1 MSLGGRQI
9 QVTSALLPHKGM
21 MQEFVDLFRC
31 MLVKSNPTSRQS
43 MMTEG
48 NKALEG
54 NTLQTVVISLYL
66 LQAD

>member
-1 MSLGGRQI
+1 M

-21 MQEFVDLFRC
+21 MHESINLFRC

-54 NTLQTVVISLYL
+54 NTLQTVVVSLCI